1 MVFDIGSSEQ
11 TVCNGAIV
19 QKSYFLEHTAD
30 DRCVLLDNDIDHID
44 AVEVLVRGVV
54 CALVVSESGKS
65 IIEIVLAAFQRQ
77 RIADNSNFILPAVAL
92 KTPSESCGIPESLGF
107 PLLSILRLGI

>member
-1 MVFDIGSSEQ
+1 MH
-11 TVCNGAIV
+11 NM
-19 QKSYFLEHTAD
+19 
-30 DRCVLLDNDIDHID
+30 DNDIDHID

-54 CALVVSESGKS
+54 CALAVSESGKS

-92 KTPSESCGIPESLGF
+92 KNTFRILWYSRKLG
-107 PLLSILRLGI
+107 LSVAVHSKVGHLTDKPITRISG